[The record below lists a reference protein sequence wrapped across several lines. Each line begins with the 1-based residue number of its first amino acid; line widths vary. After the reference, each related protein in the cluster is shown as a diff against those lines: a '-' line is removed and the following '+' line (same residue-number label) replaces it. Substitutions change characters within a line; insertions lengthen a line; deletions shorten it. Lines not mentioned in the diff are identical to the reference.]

1 MFRQTQPDA
10 AGATMRPGLVIMATA
25 FGIVGAP
32 LALGGVVVVVA
43 VAATVAGA
51 TGAAQTS
58 ACPAR
63 DLPPGGVA
71 RTIDAWIRRQ
81 VPDSPLA
88 GIGAQMVAGAA
99 GSGLDPRL
107 LAAIAMQE
115 TRLGTAGGGP
125 AVFNPFGLGPGLAFP
140 NWAAAIRLAVG
151 TLATMHSGGA
161 WSISGIAVHW
171 APVGASN
178 DPGGL
183 NVNWVGGVGASY
195 AQLGGDPTGPVFFA
209 RNVARNGVRVGS
221 CPSVV
226 APRAS

>member
-1 MFRQTQPDA
+1 VFTQIHPA
-10 AGATMRPGLVIMATA
+10 ATGAAMRPMIVVTVVVVII
-25 FGIVGAP
+25 GIP
-32 LALGGVVVVVA
+32 LALGGVVVVA

-51 TGAAQTS
+51 AAPASGTTCATS
-58 ACPAR
+58 P
-63 DLPPGGVA
+63 LPPGDTAGA
-71 RTIDAWIRRQ
+71 IDTWIRRE
-81 VPDSPLA
+81 VPASPL
-88 GIGAQMVAGAA
+88 IGVGAEMVAGAA

-107 LAAIAMQE
+107 LAAMAMQE

-140 NWAAAIRLAVG
+140 SWASAIRMAVA
-151 TLATMHSGGA
+151 TLATMHAGGA
-161 WSISGIAVHW
+161 WTIAGIAVHW

-183 NVNWVGGVGASY
+183 NVNWVGGVSASY
-195 AQLGGDPTGPVFFA
+195 AQLGGDPSGSVFLHDS
-209 RNVARNGVRVGS
+209 VRHRAPATA

>member
-1 MFRQTQPDA
+1 MGA
-10 AGATMRPGLVIMATA
+10 AMRAGIVIVATA
-25 FGIVGAP
+25 LGIVVTP
-32 LALGGVVVVVA
+32 LTLGGVVVVA

-51 TGAAQTS
+51 PREPSGP
-58 ACPAR
+58 ACPEGA
-63 DLPPGGVA
+63 LPTRNAAPV
-71 RTIDAWIRRQ
+71 IDAWIRRA
-81 VPDSPLA
+81 VPASPLG
-88 GIGAQMVAGAA
+88 GIGVQMVAGAT

-140 NWAAAIRLAVG
+140 NWAAAIRMAVA
-151 TLATMHSGGA
+151 TLATMHAHGA
-161 WSISGIAVHW
+161 WTIAGIAVHW

-183 NVNWVGGVGASY
+183 NDNWVGGVSAAY
-195 AQLGGDPTGPVFFA
+195 AQLGGDSNRPVFA
-209 RNVARNGVRVGS
+209 RGALHPPVRTPT

>member
-1 MFRQTQPDA
+1 
-10 AGATMRPGLVIMATA
+10 MRPGTVVLAALLGVAGT
-25 FGIVGAP
+25 P
-32 LALGGVVVVVA
+32 LALGGVVVVS

-51 TGAAQTS
+51 TGAASGSRCVEGAVSS
-58 ACPAR
+58 ASAAR
-63 DLPPGGVA
+63 V
-71 RTIDAWIRRQ
+71 IDAWIRRE
-81 VPDSPLA
+81 VPASPLA
-88 GIGAQMVAGAA
+88 GIGPQMVAGAS

-140 NWAAAIRLAVG
+140 NWAAAIHLAVA
-151 TLATMHSGGA
+151 TLATMHAGGA
-161 WSISGIAVHW
+161 GTIAGIAVHW

-195 AQLGGDPTGPVFFA
+195 AQLGGDPAGPVFA
-209 RNVARNGVRVGS
+209 GSAAQVAGHTS
-221 CPSVV
+221 ACPPDV
-226 APRAS
+226 APRPS